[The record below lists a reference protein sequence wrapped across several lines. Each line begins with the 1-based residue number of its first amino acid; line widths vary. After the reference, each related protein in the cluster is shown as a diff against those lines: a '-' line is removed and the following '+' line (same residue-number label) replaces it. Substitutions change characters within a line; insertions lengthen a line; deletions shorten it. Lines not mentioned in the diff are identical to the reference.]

1 MPLKAIFETQDDI
14 PEELREHYEEAKGGK
29 WVLSLDGLDD
39 HPKVRGVV
47 TANRENVTKRDQ
59 YKARV
64 AELEEKLAGYPE
76 EFDPV
81 QYETLKAA
89 AEGKEPPKTDEQVAQ
104 LRKQLEA
111 QHAAQ
116 MARKDQ
122 ELAKA
127 QEQLAAKQKRLEK
140 RTIDDDLTRSLVE
153 NGCNPKLMAA
163 AKALLK
169 ESGAVRMVEEDD
181 DVRAMV
187 ETEMGTV
194 PAGEYVKTWLGGEG
208 SAFVLAPVGGDAL
221 GNNRGHARDPNP
233 FSKPTWNKT
242 HQSQMIRSDRAKA
255 ERLAKSA
262 GFADI
267 NAAMGATAPI
277 AQA

>member
-163 AKALLK
+163 AKALLI
-169 ESGAVRMVEEDD
+169 ESGAIRMIEEDD

-194 PAGEYVKTWLGGEG
+194 PAAEYVKTWLGGEG
-208 SAFVLAPVGGDAL
+208 SPFVIQPVGGDAA
-221 GNNRGHARDPNP
+221 GNNRGGVREPNP
-233 FSKPTWNKT
+233 FARPTWNKT
-242 HQSQMIRSDRAKA
+242 HQSQMIRTDRAKA
-255 ERLAKSA
+255 ERLAKTA

-267 NAAMGATAPI
+267 TVAMGATAPI

>member
-1 MPLKAIFETQDDI
+1 MPLKSVFDSQDDV
-14 PEELREHYEEAKGGK
+14 PEEVKDYYEEADGK
-29 WVLSLDGLDD
+29 WVLAIDALEY
-39 HPKVRGVV
+39 HPKVRAVA
-47 TANRENVTKRDQ
+47 TANRENAKNRDHF
-59 YKARV
+59 KARV
-64 AELEEKLAGYPE
+64 KELEEKLAAFPE
-76 EFDPV
+76 DFDPIE
-81 QYETLKAA
+81 YDSLKAA
-89 AEGKEPPKTDEQVAQ
+89 VAGKEMPKTDEAVAQ
-104 LRKQLEA
+104 LRKQLDA
-111 QHAAQ
+111 QHKTQ
-116 MARKDQ
+116 LERKDAEIALLQ
-122 ELAKA
+122 EKVAD
-127 QEQLAAKQKRLEK
+127 KQKRLEK

-194 PAGEYVKTWLGGEG
+194 PAGDYVKTWLGGEG
-208 SAFVLAPVGGDAL
+208 SAFVLAPVGGDAA

>member
-14 PEELREHYEEAKGGK
+14 PEELREHYEEVKGK

-47 TANRENVTKRDQ
+47 TANRENATKRDQ

-64 AELEEKLAGYPE
+64 AELEEKLSGFPE
-76 EFDPV
+76 DFDPV
-81 QYETLKAA
+81 AYEALKAS

-111 QHAAQ
+111 QHAAAL
-116 MARKDQ
+116 ARKDA
-122 ELAKA
+122 EITKL
-127 QEQLAAKQKRLEK
+127 QEQVQIKQKRLEK
-140 RTIDDDLTRSLVE
+140 RTVDDDLTRSLVE

-194 PAGEYVKTWLGGEG
+194 PAGDYVKTWLGGEG
-208 SAFVLAPVGGDAL
+208 AAFVLAAVGGDAL
-221 GNNRGHARDPNP
+221 GNNRGHAREPNP
-233 FSKPTWNKT
+233 FAKPTWNKT
-242 HQSQMIRSDRAKA
+242 TQSQMIRADRAKA

-267 NAAMGATAPI
+267 NAAMGATSPI